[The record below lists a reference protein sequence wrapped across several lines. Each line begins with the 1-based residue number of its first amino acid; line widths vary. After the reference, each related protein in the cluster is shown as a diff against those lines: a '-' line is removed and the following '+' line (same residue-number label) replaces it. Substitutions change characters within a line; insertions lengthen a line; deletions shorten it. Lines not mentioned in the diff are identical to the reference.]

1 MSLRFSAKKTFMG
14 IRVTPSFSASSGVI
28 SEPESTTIFKLI
40 QYFLSLKSGFSRR
53 IHVLVY
59 SQIDKETMCNIS
71 LKCYIIDKFKTCVD
85 YYTNMWEN
93 GENNEEEKE
102 WILVSDIPSSGLR

>member
-1 MSLRFSAKKTFMG
+1 MCK
-14 IRVTPSFSASSGVI
+14 IR
-28 SEPESTTIFKLI
+28 
-40 QYFLSLKSGFSRR
+40 R
-53 IHVLVY
+53 
-59 SQIDKETMCNIS
+59 
-71 LKCYIIDKFKTCVD
+71 KCYIIDIFSISVD